1 MHAAQKW
8 TRFWDN
14 DMHESKRLKARRMDP
29 FKHDALQSGTRPI
42 GVAAPHY
49 LFVCASDQ
57 SEKAPCARF
66 GPGYRGSGAGDQLP
80 GLGYPRPG
88 ILARRQPVA
97 LQELVGI
104 LIP

>member
-29 FKHDALQSGTRPI
+29 CKHDALQRGTRPI

-57 SEKAPCARF
+57 SEKARYARF
-66 GPGYRGSGAGDQLP
+66 GPRYSGQAPVISFPALDIHDPAFSRGASPL
-80 GLGYPRPG
+80 LCRS
-88 ILARRQPVA
+88 L
-97 LQELVGI
+97 
-104 LIP
+104 